1 MTDSMNKPMTDP
13 RTHTRM
19 DPIPDPM
26 NDLIPNTNIVM
37 LLQFRTLPMFSL
49 NEIVLFAILS
59 VGLALSDETSYFLHN
74 VGAPPSVIFSLSF
87 SICHLRRYEF
97 LLVSGSYTH
106 IGLKYKCFLK

>member
-1 MTDSMNKPMTDP
+1 MIDSMIGLKNKPTTDP

-74 VGAPPSVIFSLSF
+74 VGAPPLCYLLIVFFHLS
-87 SICHLRRYEF
+87 SAPI
-97 LLVSGSYTH
+97 
-106 IGLKYKCFLK
+106 